1 MSVSEKIQ
9 LFDENAGAMALAQS
23 DAAAVARATQEI
35 QAALVIA
42 QRFPRDEV
50 KLLKKILMACERIEL
65 AEVSEYEYSRGG
77 TKITG
82 PTIDL
87 LRAVANRWGN
97 IRHGWAEVD
106 RSGGVS
112 SIRAFAWDLQTNAQ
126 AERTFK
132 VKHWRDT
139 REGGYQLT
147 DERDIYELCANSAS
161 RRVRACLEE
170 VIDSDV
176 VTAAVDK
183 CRQTLK
189 QGAGKVPL
197 KQRAVDMLTA
207 FAEFNV
213 TQEMVETKLGNKLDA
228 VSENQLAS
236 LRRIFKSLKDGVGTR
251 DDFFKPATAVP
262 EFEPKSAATATE
274 ARAKAAEAA
283 AAAMSPSPAAAA
295 VPVPTPAP
303 EPPEAEAPRPLKQ
316 LRHALRASSIKETDL
331 LAHWVNTGAT
341 DGSQGT
347 LEEVFLAVP
356 SVVTSTVEQFPQI
369 AAKIKELKRGGK

>member
-1 MSVSEKIQ
+1 MSDTNKIQ

-97 IRHGWAEVD
+97 IRHGWMETD
-106 RSGGVS
+106 RSNGVS
-112 SIRAFAWDLQTNAQ
+112 SVRAFAWDMQTNTQ

-189 QGAGKVPL
+189 QGAGKVPV

-207 FAEFNV
+207 FAEFSV
-213 TQEMVETKLGNKLDA
+213 TQEMVEMKLGNKLDA

-251 DDFFKPATAVP
+251 DDFFKPAPASP

-283 AAAMSPSPAAAA
+283 AAAMSPTPAA
-295 VPVPTPAP
+295 VPASAP
-303 EPPEAEAPRPLKQ
+303 EPLEAESPKPLKQ

-356 SVVTSTVEQFPQI
+356 SVVISTVGQFPKI
-369 AAKIKELKRGGK
+369 AVKIKELKRVPK